1 MSFFS
6 RKSILWNEQIKF
18 TGTDLSHVGERA
30 KERLDFLNI
39 DQETLRI
46 VKESADLL
54 APYKD
59 EIIDKFYGRIQS
71 VDGLQT
77 IINEYSTIDRL
88 RKTMEKYLD
97 QFLEAEVDQE
107 YIMTRIRIGQV
118 HSRINLTA
126 ENFISA
132 HHLLIQIMTAV
143 LMEKLHHKPAR
154 MMESVIA
161 IQKLGA
167 YDQQLIVEVYM
178 EATFNYFLYGVSD
191 MLNEITD
198 IDTTKQLINRMEK
211 QIDETYNVTAATDQ
225 MSASI
230 QEVANYSVKVA
241 EGTDDAVYSAEK
253 SKQVVDETT
262 TDILE
267 VGKFYEEIVKGV
279 KQLGQEID
287 HTQDIVQVIKGIA
300 DQINLL
306 ALNASIEAA
315 RAGEHGR
322 GFSVVASEVR
332 KLSEHTKEQIVKINA
347 NMESLQQVSSGV
359 IDEIT
364 QTSKLVEK
372 SVTGAKSASQALVNI
387 VEMMQR
393 INEAT
398 SQIAAMSEEQTSTV
412 ADISSRNSS
421 IYDNSVM
428 AREISQ
434 QTAKT
439 IFKLSSQMDNYRK
452 TFFEIN
458 VRLTSKDI
466 VRVAKTDHLLW
477 KWRVYNLILGVGTIE
492 SNEVTSHETCRL
504 GKWYYGDLPSH
515 VKQKDIFKQL
525 EEPHKKVHQ
534 NAKLVV
540 ECYERNDLI
549 GVEKAFE
556 ELEKASVMVIDL
568 LTELENEL

>member
-1 MSFFS
+1 MSLFS

-18 TGTDLSHVGERA
+18 NETDLSHVGERA
-30 KERLDFLNI
+30 KVRLGFLGI
-39 DQETLRI
+39 DQDTLRI
-46 VKESADLL
+46 VKESAGLL

-59 EIIDKFYGRIQS
+59 EMIDKFYGRIQS
-71 VDGLQT
+71 VEGLQA
-77 IINEYSTIDRL
+77 IISEYSTIDRL

-132 HHLLIQIMTAV
+132 HHLLIQIMSAV

-161 IQKLGA
+161 IQKLAA

-178 EATFNYFLYGVSD
+178 ENTFKNFLYGVSD
-191 MLNEITD
+191 MLNEVTE
-198 IDTTKQLINRMEK
+198 IDTTKKLIYSMEK
-211 QIDETYNVTAATDQ
+211 QINETHNVSAATDQ

-230 QEVANYSVKVA
+230 QEVANYAVKVA
-241 EGTDDAVYSAEK
+241 EGTDDAVHSAEK

-262 TDILE
+262 TDIVQ
-267 VGKFYEEIVKGV
+267 VGKVYEEIVKGV

-287 HTQDIVQVIKGIA
+287 HTQGIVQVIKGIA
-300 DQINLL
+300 EQTNLL

-322 GFSVVASEVR
+322 GFAVVASEVR
-332 KLSEHTKEQIVKINA
+332 KLSEHTKEQIVKIIA
-347 NMESLQQVSSGV
+347 NMESLQQVSSSV

-364 QTSKLVEK
+364 QTSKLVEN

-387 VEMMQR
+387 VEMMQK
-393 INEAT
+393 INGST
-398 SQIAAMSEEQTSTV
+398 SQIAAMSEEQTSTIM
-412 ADISSRNSS
+412 DISARNAT

-428 AREISQ
+428 AQEISQ

-439 IFKLSSQMDNYRK
+439 IFELSNQMDNYRK
-452 TFFEIN
+452 TFFGIN

-492 SNEVTSHETCRL
+492 SSEVLSHEACRL
-504 GKWYYGDLPSH
+504 GEWYYGDLPIH
-515 VKQKDIFKQL
+515 VKQNVRFRQL

-540 ECYERNDLI
+540 ECYERNDLT
-549 GVEKAFE
+549 GVNKAFE
-556 ELEKASVMVIDL
+556 ELEKASAMVISL
-568 LTELENEL
+568 LTELENEI